1 MSQLKH
7 LLMPKLCLLMK
18 TKKMRKNQVKLSPLK
33 NIELEKANLD
43 LDRNS
48 IYERQMKG
56 KS

>member
-1 MSQLKH
+1 
-7 LLMPKLCLLMK
+7 MPKLCLLMK